1 MSPLTSTTPT
11 GPECPAASPS
21 EVVETRE
28 ESARVLQVL
37 QTLPPRQQEVLRLK
51 LKHELSYKEIARV
64 VGISVSNV
72 GYQIHVGLK
81 TLRERLAA
89 PGLGDAVVEETS

>member
-1 MSPLTSTTPT
+1 MSPLTSTTAT
-11 GPECPAASPS
+11 VPESSAASPPA
-21 EVVETRE
+21 VVEARE

>member
-1 MSPLTSTTPT
+1 MSPLAPPSET
-11 GPECPAASPS
+11 GQKSPAASPP
-21 EVVETRE
+21 EVAENRE
-28 ESARVLQVL
+28 ESARVLRAL
-37 QTLPPRQQEVLRLK
+37 QSLPPRQQEVLRLK

-64 VGISVSNV
+64 AGISISNV

-89 PGLGDAVVEETS
+89 TQPGTAALEEVS